1 MNKLI
6 IVNYSFNL
14 IFNIVFFLCI
24 VVGVLFF
31 YKCLLGYVGVGICL
45 LLFENCDVG
54 FCYIEDKFSL
64 ILG

>member
-14 IFNIVFFLCI
+14 ICNIVFFLCI
-24 VVGVLFF
+24 LVWVLFF
-31 YKCLLGYVGVGICL
+31 YKCLLGYVGVGICWF
-45 LLFENCDVG
+45 LFENCDVG

>member
-14 IFNIVFFLCI
+14 IFNIVIFLCI
-24 VVGVLFF
+24 LVWVLFF
-31 YKCLLGYVGVGICL
+31 YKCLLGYVGVGNCL
-45 LLFENCDVG
+45 LLFEKCDVG